1 MSDDPARHLT
11 VESRKLIHALWDELA
26 HFSAADADAACKHLM
41 HTLGG
46 WVGADNAA
54 WIGAARILDLADA
67 RIDPLVGWRT
77 KAILFLHPPQPN
89 ELLLVKQALR
99 GRIEEPGMTTA
110 AMARLAGT
118 FRVHRLRDGFVDWAA
133 FKTTPHYFA
142 YYRQLGIDDRIW
154 VGSPISSDAES
165 FFIFDKRETKSR
177 FTKRHAALAGYAIR
191 GLAWLNIRLM
201 CSHGLSLVE
210 SPLTEM
216 ERRVTRLLLSDK
228 SEKEIAASLEQSP
241 HTTHGHIK
249 EIYRK
254 FGTQGRA
261 GLMAIWLSNR

>member
-1 MSDDPARHLT
+1 MSDDLARPLT
-11 VESRKLIHALWDELA
+11 VASRKQVHALWDYLA
-26 HFSAADADAACKHLM
+26 HFSAADADAACNHLL
-41 HTLGG
+41 HTLAG
-46 WVGADNAA
+46 WIDADNAA
-54 WIGAARILDLADA
+54 WIGTARLAKVDA
-67 RIDPLVGWRT
+67 RTDPLMGWRT

-99 GRIEEPGMTTA
+99 GHIEEPGMTTA

-118 FRVHRLRDGFVDWAA
+118 FRVHRLRDGFVDWTA
-133 FKTTPHYFA
+133 FKKTPHYFA
-142 YYRQLGIDDRIW
+142 YYHQLGVNDRIW
-154 VGSPISSDAES
+154 VGSPISPDAES
-165 FFIFDKRETKSR
+165 IFIFDTRGTKSR
-177 FTKRHAALAGYAIR
+177 FTKRHAALAGYVIR